1 MVIAET
7 TQQRAERMLRE
18 ARLRALPIN
27 ERSVMSVDDKGR
39 LQQRAAD
46 TETFEQ
52 ALERR
57 VIKGYAVIWGQK
69 NLYGEIFARG
79 AFDRSIRENGPES
92 DAAYKIKFLA
102 FHKCDEPLTLFARLF
117 SDDVG
122 LYFETKPLDE
132 DEISDKVLMRVKSG
146 ALNNFSVG
154 FDFMWDVPGSVE
166 WNDTLGAVLVKEARL
181 FEISVVSIPADMN
194 TYVKRSL
201 EQLEADIFGLD
212 KDIQAFIN
220 GLNKS
225 KQLEARQLFA
235 RQKSLIQ
242 MPPKEN
248 AEAQTEE
255 PRKVAAEERSA
266 DKAPKINYSYLIN
279 NL

>member
-1 MVIAET
+1 MAVG
-7 TQQRAERMLRE
+7 
-18 ARLRALPIN
+18 
-27 ERSVMSVDDKGR
+27 VDGK
-39 LQQRAAD
+39 LQQRAND

-57 VIKGYAVIWGQK
+57 VIKGYAVIWGKK
-69 NLYGEIFARG
+69 NLYNEIFLKG
-79 AFDRSIRENGPES
+79 AFDKSIKENGPDS
-92 DAAYKIKFLA
+92 NAAYKIKFLA
-102 FHKCDEPLTLFARLF
+102 FHQGDEPLTLFARLY
-117 SDDVG
+117 SDDIG
-122 LYFETKPLDE
+122 LYFETMPLDTDE
-132 DEISDKVLMRVKSG
+132 DSEKILMRIRSG

-166 WNDTLGAVLVKEARL
+166 WNDTLEAILIREARL
-181 FEISVVSIPADMN
+181 FEISVVSIPADLN
-194 TYVKRSL
+194 TYVKRSYN
-201 EQLEADIFGLD
+201 EIEEDIFTLD

-242 MPPKEN
+242 MPPKEDT
-248 AEAQTEE
+248 EAQTEE

-266 DKAPKINYSYLIN
+266 EQAPKIDYSYLIN